1 MVVIVLGAAG
11 QLGQAIQSISSKNAI
26 EFNFFDSHQ
35 LDIANSIKVNAVFER
50 LKPDFCIN
58 AAAYT
63 AVDKAEIEVEKA
75 DLVNRIAV
83 KNIISACLKQDTT
96 LLHISTDFVFDGE
109 KNTPYTETDQTN
121 PQGIYGVTKRNGEIE
136 IAQSMTK
143 FFIVRTS
150 WLYSDFG
157 SNFKKTILKLAKER
171 ENLNVV
177 NDQIGSPTHALD
189 LAAALVKIIQSRS
202 INYGIYHYCNEGST
216 SWYGF
221 AKKVLE
227 LNHIFIELNGIPTS
241 DYPTLAKRP
250 KYSVLD
256 TSKIKNEFNIKIKSW
271 QNALQEI

>member
-83 KNIISACLKQDTT
+83 KNIISACQKQYTT

-221 AKKVLE
+221 AKNILE

>member
-11 QLGQAIQSISSKNAI
+11 QLGQAIQSISSNNAI

-35 LDIANSIKVNAVFER
+35 LDITNSEKVNAVFER

-83 KNIISACLKQDTT
+83 KNVISACLKQDTT

-221 AKKVLE
+221 AKKILE

-271 QNALQEI
+271 QNALQ